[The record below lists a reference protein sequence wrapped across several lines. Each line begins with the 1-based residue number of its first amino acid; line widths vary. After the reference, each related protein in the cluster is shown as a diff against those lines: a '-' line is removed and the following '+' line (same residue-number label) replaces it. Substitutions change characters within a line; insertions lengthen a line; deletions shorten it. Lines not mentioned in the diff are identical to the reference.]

1 MKIGICFGACA
12 VLLAA
17 GPLGAGDKGKDDK
30 FDPAKLVGTWKL
42 VAGVKDGQKMG
53 EEDLKKFQVILTK
66 DQLTLKADDATFEMK
81 YDLDAKKKPIA
92 IKLEITKGP
101 IGEGSKADGIIEL
114 NGDDLK
120 LCYASMG
127 GDAPKTF
134 EAKEGSKVHLFTMKR
149 TK

>member
-1 MKIGICFGACA
+1 
-12 VLLAA
+12 
-17 GPLGAGDKGKDDK
+17 
-30 FDPAKLVGTWKL
+30 
-42 VAGVKDGQKMG
+42 
-53 EEDLKKFQVILTK
+53 VILTK
-66 DQLTLKADDATFEMK
+66 EQLTLKADDATFEMK

-92 IKLEITKGP
+92 IKLEIIKGP

-134 EAKEGSKVHLFTMKR
+134 EAKEGTQVHLFTMKR
-149 TK
+149 SK